1 VILERDRPGRSVAA
15 PSGEGDPPMLYEKF
29 VQTCT
34 AVSYDRLDVTNPFQ
48 YQRPLDPAR
57 LIDRRDELDAL
68 QRAAADRVAVR
79 LASPRR
85 YGKTTLLGAHLAAMR
100 AAGHH
105 ACLIDFD
112 RVATVAD
119 VADRIVDGLRALP
132 GVGPGVLEGRLARL
146 GLTVG
151 PAGVQL
157 TVAPR
162 GNRTSPGPDAA
173 RAAIRDLLQLPAE
186 LAASG
191 DLVVVAMDEFQ
202 DLLTADDHLDGLM
215 RSVVQHHGDRVAYL
229 FAGSAPSLM
238 RRLFSDRER
247 PFFGQA
253 RPLDLP
259 PLPIE
264 ETTQEIAALMPSGSD
279 PSLTARIVATAEG
292 HPQRTML
299 LAHHL
304 FDLLDRGDGGLDPA
318 ADALDRSLLEVDDVC
333 QATWS
338 GLSRNE
344 RAVVTALAD
353 GRSPVSTAAAEEH
366 GLARSTL
373 QSVAE
378 RLVDDGQQVV
388 RGEAGRLRLLDP
400 LLGEWIRRR

>member
-1 VILERDRPGRSVAA
+1 MV
-15 PSGEGDPPMLYEKF
+15 
-29 VQTCT
+29 
-34 AVSYDRLDVTNPFQ
+34 NPFQ

-68 QRAAADRVAVR
+68 QRAASDRVAIR

-112 RVATVAD
+112 RVATVSDA
-119 VADRIVDGLRALP
+119 ADRIVDGLRELP
-132 GVGPGVLEGRLARL
+132 GIGSGALEGRLARL

-157 TVAPR
+157 KVAPR
-162 GNRTSPGPDAA
+162 SARTSLGPDEA
-173 RAAIRDLLQLPAE
+173 RAAIRDLLQLPAD
-186 LAASG
+186 LADGG
-191 DLVVVAMDEFQ
+191 DLVIVAMDEFQ
-202 DLLTADDHLDGLM
+202 DLLTADDHLDGLL
-215 RSVVQHHGDRVAYL
+215 RSVIQHHADRVAYL

-238 RRLFSDRER
+238 RRLFTDRER

-264 ETTQEIAALMPSGSD
+264 ETTREVHALMPAGATAE
-279 PSLTARIVATAEG
+279 LTARIVATADG

-304 FDLLDRGDGGLDPA
+304 YDVLDRAEDVPDPA
-318 ADALDRSLLEVDDVC
+318 QVALDRSVAEGADVC
-333 QATWS
+333 QAIWS
-338 GLSRNE
+338 GFSRNE
-344 RAVVTALAD
+344 RAVVAALAD
-353 GRSPVSTAAAEEH
+353 GRSPVSTAAAAEH

-373 QSVAE
+373 QSVTE
-378 RLVDDGQQVV
+378 RLVEDGQHVV
-388 RGEAGRLRLLDP
+388 RAADGRIRLLDP
-400 LLGEWIRRR
+400 ILGEWLRRR

>member
-1 VILERDRPGRSVAA
+1 MV
-15 PSGEGDPPMLYEKF
+15 
-29 VQTCT
+29 
-34 AVSYDRLDVTNPFQ
+34 NPFQ

-68 QRAAADRVAVR
+68 QRAASDRVAVR

-100 AAGHH
+100 EAGHH

-119 VADRIVDGLRALP
+119 VADRIVDGLRGLP

-146 GLTVG
+146 GLTIG
-151 PAGVQL
+151 PSGVQ
-157 TVAPR
+157 VKIAPR
-162 GNRTSPGPDAA
+162 ANSASPGPDAA

-259 PLPIE
+259 PLPVE
-264 ETTQEIAALMPSGSD
+264 EATREIATLMPAGAD
-279 PSLTARIVATAEG
+279 AELTARIVATADG

-304 FDLLDRGDGGLDPA
+304 YDVLDRGEGGADPA
-318 ADALDRSLLEVDDVC
+318 AVALDRAVAEVADVC
-333 QATWS
+333 QAIWS
-338 GLSRNE
+338 GFSRNE
-344 RAVVTALAD
+344 RAVVAALAD
-353 GRSPVSTAAAEEH
+353 GRSPVSTAAATEH

-373 QSVAE
+373 QSVTE

-388 RGEAGRLRLLDP
+388 RDPSGAFHLLDP
-400 LLGEWIRRR
+400 LLAEWLRRR